1 MNEIK
6 CPLCKTRI
14 LVINDLNEM
23 VTVINEHV
31 NYHAKDKEQKN
42 LSRTQIKL
50 FKDELEEE
58 LTQEVLKE
66 IANNSNR
73 TKKSAH
79 R

>member
-23 VTVINEHV
+23 VTAINEHV
-31 NYHAKDKEQKN
+31 NYHAKEKEQKN
-42 LSRTQIKL
+42 LSRAHIKL
-50 FKDELEEE
+50 FKDELEEQ

-66 IANNSNR
+66 IANNSDQA
-73 TKKSAH
+73 KKS
-79 R
+79 RRR